1 MDDPGAKHHHSHA
14 GDDALAS
21 REEDAPAVEEV
32 HLAPSEDAPAP
43 ASDEEAEA
51 TTLAFVAGEA
61 DAGTRLDAFLAARVE
76 GVSRTR
82 LKQAIEDSDVLVG
95 GRSAKPS
102 YKLRAGD
109 AVELETPA
117 PPASHFTPE
126 DIPLNIIYED
136 DWLVVLDKPAGLV
149 VHPAAGVAAGTLA
162 NALAFRFRRAEFG
175 LRIEDDNAATARAS
189 ESTGQTSE
197 PTEQESKTDY
207 PQSAIHN
214 PPSAIRHPPY
224 PRPGIVHR
232 LDRDTSGLMVV
243 AKTERAHEH
252 LADQFRARSVFK
264 SYVALVHGRVREASG
279 RIEEPI
285 ARDPRQRTRMSV
297 VRGGRPA
304 LSLYRVRRAYERF
317 TLLEVEIK
325 TGRTHQI
332 RVHLAHLKH
341 PVVGDKVYNGGRD
354 ATVGDVRLRAAIR
367 AMGRQFLH
375 AERLGFQHP
384 RTGARLNFHAPL
396 PPELARLLEALEQV

>member
-1 MDDPGAKHHHSHA
+1 MDDHSANDPGHHLEEDGARASHEA
-14 GDDALAS
+14 
-21 REEDAPAVEEV
+21 DAPA
-32 HLAPSEDAPAP
+32 
-43 ASDEEAEA
+43 ASDAETEG
-51 TTLAFVAGEA
+51 TTLAFVVDET
-61 DAGTRLDAFLAARVE
+61 DAGTRLDAFLAARVA

-82 LKQAIEDSDVLVG
+82 LKQAIEDADVLVA
-95 GRSAKPS
+95 GRAAKPS

-117 PPASHFTPE
+117 PPASNFTPE
-126 DIPLNIIYED
+126 DIPLDIFYED
-136 DWLVVLDKPAGLV
+136 DSLLVLNKPAGLV
-149 VHPAAGVAAGTLA
+149 VHPAAGVASGTLA
-162 NALAFRFRRAEFG
+162 NALAFHFQKLSTHAG
-175 LRIEDDNAATARAS
+175 AS
-189 ESTGQTSE
+189 
-197 PTEQESKTDY
+197 
-207 PQSAIHN
+207 
-214 PPSAIRHPPY
+214 
-224 PRPGIVHR
+224 RPGIVHR

-243 AKTERAHEH
+243 AKTESAHEH
-252 LADQFRARSVFK
+252 LADQFRAREVFK
-264 SYVALVHGRVREASG
+264 SYVALVHGRVREGSG

-341 PVVGDKVYNGGRD
+341 PVVGDKVYNDGRD
-354 ATVGDVRLRAAIR
+354 ATVPDARLRAAIR

-375 AERLGFQHP
+375 AERLGFRHP
-384 RTGARLNFHAPL
+384 QTGAPLSFQAPL
-396 PPELARLLEALEQV
+396 PPALAGLLEALEQA